1 MFAVLEGGWRPKMGW
16 RMFCRN
22 KWSRR
27 HFGIVLALCSSWT
40 RNERYQSPE
49 ARFLFLLSLLR
60 QQRRPSLCLPA
71 SFSPRCNQEYE
82 CPSHPP
88 CARGSATSLFICQ
101 PAPQFY
107 FPLARPISGAFPMQ
121 CPMLATRCSRV
132 CSLLAQELGWRTL
145 RLHHSSRE
153 LLVCHSVVHQ

>member
-1 MFAVLEGGWRPKMGW
+1 MGW

-82 CPSHPP
+82 CPSPSSLCPGFSYFIIYLPACPAILFSLGKTNLWCISHAVPN
-88 CARGSATSLFICQ
+88 AGHQVLTSLQ
-101 PAPQFY
+101 PVG
-107 FPLARPISGAFPMQ
+107 SGAGLKNFEASPFK
-121 CPMLATRCSRV
+121 
-132 CSLLAQELGWRTL
+132 
-145 RLHHSSRE
+145 
-153 LLVCHSVVHQ
+153 

>member
-1 MFAVLEGGWRPKMGW
+1 MFAVLEGGRRPKMGW

-49 ARFLFLLSLLR
+49 ARFLFLLFLLC

-88 CARGSATSLFICQ
+88 CARGSATSLLICQ

-107 FPLARPISGAFPMQ
+107 FPLGRPISGAFPMQ
-121 CPMLATRCSRV
+121 CPMLATRCSQPV
-132 CSLLAQELGWRTL
+132 GSGAGPKNFEA
-145 RLHHSSRE
+145 SPFK
-153 LLVCHSVVHQ
+153 